1 MEKERIDLLV
11 VQQGLTDS
19 REKAKRMVMAGQV
32 YDQNNLRYDKPGEK
46 VSIETQLHIKGE
58 TLKYVSRGGLKL
70 EKALKVFNISVEGE
84 NVLDIGSSTGGF
96 TDVALQNG
104 AAHCYALDVGTNQL
118 DWKIR
123 NNDKVTT
130 MEQTNFRYTKLED
143 FKMGQ
148 PTFACMDVS
157 FISLKLILPAL
168 KNILK
173 EGGSA
178 VSLIKPQFEAGK
190 DKVGKKGI
198 VSDPQVHEDVLDDIL
213 HFANQN
219 GFDVCHLD
227 FSPITGGTG
236 NIEFLAH
243 LVSTEAGALGVTAEN
258 IAIRSVIQEAN
269 EQLKNKTIT
278 LH

>member
-19 REKAKRMVMAGQV
+19 REKAKRMVMAGQI

-46 VSIETQLHIKGE
+46 IAVDTQLHIKGE

-70 EKALKVFNISVEGE
+70 EKALSVFNISVEGA

-130 MEQTNFRYTKLED
+130 MEQTNFRYSKLED

-168 KNILK
+168 RDILI

-198 VSDPQVHEDVLDDIL
+198 VSDPRVHEAVLEDL
-213 HFANQN
+213 LQFANLN
-219 GFDVCHLD
+219 GFNVKGLD

-243 LVSTEAGALGVTAEN
+243 LVATDEGVAGVTSDD
-258 IAIRSVIQEAN
+258 ISIRSVIKEAN
-269 EQLKNKTIT
+269 NHLKNKTIT

>member
-46 VSIETQLHIKGE
+46 ISIETQLHIKGE

-130 MEQTNFRYTKLED
+130 LEQTNFRYTKLED

-219 GFDVCHLD
+219 GFDVRHLD

-243 LVSTEAGALGVTAEN
+243 LVSTEAGALGVTAED

>member
-46 VSIETQLHIKGE
+46 ISIETQLHIKGE

-219 GFDVCHLD
+219 GFDVYHLD

>member
-46 VSIETQLHIKGE
+46 VSIETLLHIKGE

-143 FKMGQ
+143 FTMGQ

-198 VSDPQVHEDVLDDIL
+198 VSDPKVHEAVLEDIL

-219 GFDVCHLD
+219 GFDVRHLD

-243 LVSTEAGALGVTAEN
+243 LVSTEASALGVTAED

-269 EQLKNKTIT
+269 EQLKNKTLT